1 MTTERRDD
9 SGLEPG
15 QLHVDLDGEAEP
27 RREGERVVE
36 RRRLRRQV
44 GPVGEHERAVGAAE
58 HVELDRVDPERGRRL
73 DRSQA
78 VLGGQGGRAAVP
90 DPDDVPLAPQQL
102 QHRASI
108 APEKGY

>member
-1 MTTERRDD
+1 MTAERLDD

-73 DRSQA
+73 DRARLFSGA
-78 VLGGQGGRAAVP
+78 RAA
-90 DPDDVPLAPQQL
+90 AP
-102 QHRASI
+102 RCPTRTTSRS
-108 APEKGY
+108 PRSSSSTGPVSP